1 MDHANP
7 VADRGAVGGLGGRL
21 AAWFESILRTGR
33 LPAFLIAAGCGVVV
47 YGFLFSGDYAVS
59 DVVVDGVE
67 LSDPAE
73 VAARASVMGI
83 SVFRV
88 DPERAAEEIA
98 ALPYV
103 HRVSVQA
110 EYPSSVR
117 IEIVEREPVLA
128 WQAENG
134 LALLD
139 ERGNVLKIVNGAELP
154 VIQGEGTAIEPGDQ
168 VPVKRVTAVLA
179 VHDQLGDDV
188 DLLTWSSLD
197 GLTVRLPDKRTVIFG
212 NPDEMPLKLTL
223 YRELLGVIEE
233 PWTVLDLRE
242 PDRPAYK

>member
-7 VADRGAVGGLGGRL
+7 VADDKAVGGLGGRL
-21 AAWFESILRTGR
+21 AAWFETILRTGR

-59 DVVVDGVE
+59 DVVVVGVE

-73 VAARASVMGI
+73 VAAQASVMGA

-103 HRVSVQA
+103 HRVSVHA

-134 LALLD
+134 VALLD

-154 VIQGEGTAIEPGDQ
+154 VVQGEGTAVEPGDQ
-168 VPVKRVTAVLA
+168 VPVERVTAVLA
-179 VHDQLGDDV
+179 VHDQLGGDV
-188 DLLTWSSLD
+188 DVMTWSTLD
-197 GLTVRLPDKRTVIFG
+197 GLSVRLHDKRTVIFG
-212 NPDEMPLKLTL
+212 DPGKMSLKLTL
-223 YRELLGVIEE
+223 YRELIGAIEDA
-233 PWTVLDLRE
+233 WTVLDLRE
-242 PDRPAYK
+242 PDRPAYS